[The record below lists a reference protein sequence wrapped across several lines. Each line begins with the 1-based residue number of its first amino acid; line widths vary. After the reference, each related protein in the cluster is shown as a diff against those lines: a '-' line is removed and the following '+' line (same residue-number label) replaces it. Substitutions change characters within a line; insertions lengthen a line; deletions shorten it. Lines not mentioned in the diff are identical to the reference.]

1 MPDVRFITD
10 SEIKILTWLQN
21 LLLLKTSSSIINRVK
36 ATEGVRRSDSAE
48 RFSVILVNPEH
59 PENVGLVARSMKNT
73 GFKHLRI
80 VRGEELIPGS
90 YVTAV
95 HAEDILENAQFFPDL
110 ERATRDLDA
119 VFAATAKMR
128 KNFSVLSLDEAVD
141 RMLGLPSTTRL
152 GLVFGNRIDI
162 SGSPPFQFRIH
173 DSSGKAAAFL
183 QPWIG
188 GAAHPVLHLYRRMYR
203 SDRGAKSKAS
213 LAERAGRLHTRDP
226 GQAGEGAVH
235 P

>member
-1 MPDVRFITD
+1 M
-10 SEIKILTWLQN
+10 
-21 LLLLKTSSSIINRVK
+21 
-36 ATEGVRRSDSAE
+36 
-48 RFSVILVNPEH
+48 
-59 PENVGLVARSMKNT
+59 ARSMKNT

-152 GLVFGNRIDI
+152 GLVFGNERTGLTSRDLLHSNFGFTIPQARRQP
-162 SGSPPFQFRIH
+162 SYNLGSAVLLTLFCIFTAGCIGPIGEPKAKPLSRKEQEDCIHVILDKLEKVQFIH
-173 DSSGKAAAFL
+173 RTN
-183 QPWIG
+183 
-188 GAAHPVLHLYRRMYR
+188 RRHMTEMIT
-203 SDRGAKSKAS
+203 G
-213 LAERAGRLHTRDP
+213 LLGRLCMTEKDRRLLLALFSKGVGSENLRYDSRDKR
-226 GQAGEGAVH
+226 
-235 P
+235 